1 MAGKKVTYQLK
12 NGILTVNAQGTLHT
26 FLSEEEKRKI
36 KRIIISEGCS
46 RIGGWVFT
54 GCENVT
60 DVILPVSL
68 RIIAENAF
76 RGCSHLKNIVLPEC
90 LVGLSEGAFRSCV
103 ALESMVLPKN
113 VHTLPRNV
121 FRDCTGMKKLVL
133 PEGILRIEPCALLG
147 CEAEIL
153 FHGELVLIQDD
164 MMLRKDTREV
174 IRHFMHGNGAVDI
187 ADNRLVH
194 DDILGSFPGTKLKA
208 YDTHVC
214 NWNQQGL
221 VCGIQYEITVRSP
234 FCRRV
239 GDSFWS
245 AFQNNQFV
253 KARLMSIMAADK
265 FSARIRVMVVD
276 IVNWIKYVR
285 PVSEEKKKYL
295 QKMHCYEVRDFSGDL
310 DQPFC
315 RQISEKMIEVYNV
328 WDGGDFQF
336 LDYIYTD
343 DDGIDHH
350 VIGKYGGRVYVGDNV
365 LGYHK
370 YFPYPVNR

>member
-1 MAGKKVTYQLK
+1 MAGKKVTWQLE
-12 NGILTVNAQGTLHT
+12 NGMLTVNAQGTLHT
-26 FLSEEEKRKI
+26 FLSEKEKRKI

-46 RIGGWVFT
+46 RIGGWVFA

-60 DVILPVSL
+60 DVLLPMSL

-76 RGCSHLKNIVLPEC
+76 RGCSHLKNIVLPEG
-90 LVGLSEGAFRSCV
+90 LVGLSEGAFRSYV
-103 ALESMVLPKN
+103 ALESVILPKN
-113 VHTLPRNV
+113 VHTLPRNA

-133 PEGILRIEPCALLG
+133 PDVILRIDQRALWG
-147 CEAEIL
+147 SEAEIL
-153 FHGELVLIQDD
+153 FCGELVQLQNDLL
-164 MMLRKDTREV
+164 LRKDTKAV
-174 IRHFMHGNGAVDI
+174 IWHLSHGNGMVDL
-187 ADNRLVH
+187 DYNRLTCA
-194 DDILGSFPGTKLKA
+194 DILGSFPGTKLRA
-208 YDTHVC
+208 YDTRTC
-214 NWNQQGL
+214 YWNQQEL
-221 VCGIQYEITVRSP
+221 VCGVQYEITVRRP

-245 AFQNNQFV
+245 AFQNNQLI

-265 FSARIRVMVVD
+265 FSAQIRVMVVD

-285 PVSEEKKKYL
+285 PVSEDKKKHL
-295 QKMHCYEVRDFSGDL
+295 QEMHCYEVRDFSGDL
-310 DQPFC
+310 DPPFC

-350 VIGKYGGRVYVGDNV
+350 VIGKYDGSVYVGDNV

-370 YFPYPVNR
+370 YFPYPVKR